1 MKKTPTGILVLG
13 SLGVASGARADVI
26 PVSVA
31 ARLGY
36 GIPKKDITGTDR
48 KLSDEVGGVV
58 PAQLEAMLT
67 VG

>member
-1 MKKTPTGILVLG
+1 MKKTLSGMLVLG
-13 SLGVASGARADVI
+13 SLGVASGA
-26 PVSVA
+26 
-31 ARLGY
+31 ARLDY
-36 GIPKKDITGTDR
+36 GNPPGASKKDITGTDR